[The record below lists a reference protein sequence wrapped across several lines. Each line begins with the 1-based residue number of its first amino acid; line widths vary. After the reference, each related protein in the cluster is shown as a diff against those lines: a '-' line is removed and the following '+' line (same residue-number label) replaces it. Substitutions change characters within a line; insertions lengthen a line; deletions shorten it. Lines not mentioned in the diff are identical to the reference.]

1 MKKILLLSILSSII
15 AFSDTN
21 AELMKKME
29 SFSKNAFYEFNEV
42 SANNRALGKG
52 TQDVMENSD
61 KILNEVYNDLMKTLN
76 KTDKE
81 NLLNAQRMWVK
92 VNDKIN
98 EYNDGIFN
106 DYLTGREGILA
117 HGPLTSLS
125 FTDSRIYFLNTYLNR
140 NNKNIND
147 DIKIIFERFISEET
161 PLLKEKDINNISVK
175 ELDENLNKIYVSV
188 IKQLEKNSKSEFYEI
203 REKKCSQIPYK
214 K

>member
-147 DIKIIFERFISEET
+147 DIKIIFERFISEEK
-161 PLLKEKDINNISVK
+161 LL
-175 ELDENLNKIYVSV
+175 
-188 IKQLEKNSKSEFYEI
+188 F
-203 REKKCSQIPYK
+203 
-214 K
+214 